1 MPQPLSH
8 YGKPGSHRPLLFTSA
23 RVSIRERPEH
33 ALLAM
38 TIVAKAA
45 ELDAYLSGLMIT
57 FLGAKAT
64 PAFAMFDAI
73 HQTAQNAGLRAVAKT
88 VLTKDDH
95 DIFSALLLLAKTADK
110 HRNRLAHWMWAYSE
124 DIADGLL
131 LINPPDNFA
140 FLVRTSERLEAGQ
153 RFSSGNDGP
162 DRSKIL
168 VYTKQDLQD
177 AVDLFDRVQSWFMVF
192 KRNVDRN
199 LEKEPV
205 LYRVML
211 SDTEFRQAL
220 ARVRGEDQPKSPK
233 SPRSKPPRPAGD

>member
-1 MPQPLSH
+1 
-8 YGKPGSHRPLLFTSA
+8 
-23 RVSIRERPEH
+23 
-33 ALLAM
+33 M

-73 HQTAQNAGLRAVAKT
+73 HQTAQNAGLRAIAKT
-88 VLTKDDH
+88 VLSKEDH
-95 DIFSALLLLAKTADK
+95 DLFSALLLLRKTAEG
-110 HRNRLAHWMWAYSE
+110 HRNRLAHWIWAYSE
-124 DIADGLL
+124 DIEDGLL
-131 LINPPDNFA
+131 LIDPPDNFA
-140 FLVRTSERLEAGQ
+140 FAVRNYERLSAGQ
-153 RFSSGNDGP
+153 RFSGGGDGP

-177 AVDLFDRVQSWFMVF
+177 AVEMFDRVQSWFMVF
-192 KRNVDRN
+192 KTHVDRH
-199 LEKEPV
+199 LQTEPL

-220 ARVRGEDQPKSPK
+220 ARVPGAALPPAPL
-233 SPRSKPPRPAGD
+233 SPRKKRPRPADE